1 MSSSWSNLPE
11 YPLFSTQTPEL
22 RAQIAEAIAALP
34 PAHLL
39 CPIQD
44 EHFATPE
51 EAYTRL
57 KDWGLT

>member
-1 MSSSWSNLPE
+1 MSSSWFNLPE

-39 CPIQD
+39 RPIQD

-57 KDWGLT
+57 KDWGFT